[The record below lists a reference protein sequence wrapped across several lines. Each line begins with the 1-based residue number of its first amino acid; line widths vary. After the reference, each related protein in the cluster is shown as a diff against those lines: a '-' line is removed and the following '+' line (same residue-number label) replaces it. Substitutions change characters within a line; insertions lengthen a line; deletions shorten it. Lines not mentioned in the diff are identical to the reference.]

1 MTQDKDQLARA
12 RKVKNRYEDVLMA
25 RPDVVGVGVGMRQR
39 GGDTTDEV
47 CIVVMVKQKHPLSA
61 LDAERV
67 LPANLDGVPVD
78 VQAVGE
84 IRAM

>member
-1 MTQDKDQLARA
+1 MPDKGQLARA
-12 RKVKNRYEDVLMA
+12 LEVKNQYEGKLMA
-25 RPDVVGVGVGMRQR
+25 HPDVVGVGVGLRQR
-39 GGDTTDEV
+39 GGEYTDEV

-67 LPANLDGVPVD
+67 LPTSLDGVPVD

-84 IRAM
+84 IREL

>member
-1 MTQDKDQLARA
+1 MPDRDQLERA
-12 RKVKNRYEDVLMA
+12 REVKNRYEGELMA

-39 GGDTTDEV
+39 GGETTDEV
-47 CIVVMVKQKHPLSA
+47 CIVVMVKEKHPLSA

-67 LPANLDGVPVD
+67 LPAVLDGVPVD

-84 IRAM
+84 IRAL